1 MIIKMEVLLE
11 KMVVS
16 MDKTARNTE
25 SKSSFYIL
33 LSEKS
38 SRIRTRFNPLIQLDR
53 NKKYE
58 MALVNLETYYSFPNI
73 DTSNNNLR
81 YSPDNGVTWFNLE
94 IPEGCYEITDMNKYV
109 QRVMKDAMHYD
120 ITNDDY
126 AISLEPNNNTLKAVL
141 NIAANYVVD
150 FTTANSI
157 RTVLGFNSRQYT
169 AGYNESENLINII
182 SISSLRVTSDIIGAS
197 YSNGTTGNVIYSF
210 FPNVGPGYKII
221 EVPVNLVYL
230 PVTLS
235 TISQM
240 ETKLTDQ
247 NGKLVNLRG
256 EELSIRFHIR
266 EA

>member
-1 MIIKMEVLLE
+1 MEVLLE

-73 DTSNNNLR
+73 DASNNNLR
-81 YSPDNGVTWFNLE
+81 YSPDKRVTWFNLE

-126 AISLEPNNNTLKAVL
+126 AISLEPNNNTLNAVL

-150 FTTANSI
+150 FTIANSI

-169 AGYNESENLINII
+169 AGYNESENLIDII

-230 PVTLS
+230 PITLS

-240 ETKLTDQ
+240 ETTLTDQ

-256 EELSIRFHIR
+256 EELSVRFHIR
-266 EA
+266 QA